1 MRVAIF
7 SEVYWP
13 MVSGVG
19 LTLQR
24 LARALESRGHAVRVY
39 SATYATPR
47 DMASPAELR
56 SSPSIP
62 LFLYPD
68 VQWAFPQLREI
79 VPDLE
84 EFRPDVVHCATEF
97 AMGLTG
103 VRAAARVG
111 VPVVASAHTDYE
123 RYASRY
129 GLRWAA
135 DAGWRYLRWFYQQ
148 AALVLCPSTV
158 YEEHLR
164 RRGVAHTGIWS
175 RGVDAQRFH
184 PRFRSTGW
192 RDRHGGG
199 PIVLYVGRIAR
210 EKNVELLLEAWGRL
224 GTARGSARLVLV
236 GKGPLKPLLEDR
248 APGGVQLLGQL
259 EGDALSTAYASA
271 DVFAFPST
279 TETFGNVLLEAMASG
294 VASVA
299 ARAGGVLEFA
309 EHGRNAWMTEP
320 DDPGSL
326 AEGLE
331 RLLVDEGLRAD
342 LARGSVAAAQAR
354 SWDAVFDR
362 LMADYERVARARGRL
377 AA

>member
-24 LARALESRGHAVRVY
+24 LARALEARGHAVRVY
-39 SATYATPR
+39 SATYRTPR
-47 DMASPAELR
+47 GAAQPDELR
-56 SSPSIP
+56 PSPSIP

-103 VRAAARVG
+103 LRAATRLA

-135 DAGWRYLRWFYQQ
+135 ETGWRYLRWFYQQ
-148 AALVLCPSTV
+148 ASLVLCPSRV
-158 YEEHLR
+158 YEAHLH
-164 RRGVAHTGIWS
+164 RRGVMHTGLWS
-175 RGVDAQRFH
+175 RGVDAHRFH
-184 PRFRSTGW
+184 PRFRSEAW
-192 RDRHGGG
+192 RARRGGT
-199 PIVLYVGRIAR
+199 PVVLSVGRIAR
-210 EKNVELLLEAWGRL
+210 EKNVELLLEAWSRL
-224 GTARGSARLVLV
+224 GRARGRARLVLV
-236 GKGPLKPLLEDR
+236 GRGPLSPLLAAN
-248 APGGVQLLGQL
+248 APEGVELLGQL
-259 EGDALSTAYASA
+259 EGDALATAYASA
-271 DVFAFPST
+271 DIFAFPST
-279 TETFGNVLLEAMASG
+279 TETFGNVLLEAMAPG
-294 VASVA
+294 LPSVA

-309 EHGRNAWMTEP
+309 EHQRNAWLTEP
-320 DDPGSL
+320 DDAAAL
-326 AEGLE
+326 AEGLG
-331 RLLVDEGLRAD
+331 RLLSDESLCAGLACGA
-342 LARGSVAAAQAR
+342 LEAARVR
-354 SWDAVFDR
+354 SWEAVFDR
-362 LMADYERVARARGRL
+362 LMADYERVASGGRRL